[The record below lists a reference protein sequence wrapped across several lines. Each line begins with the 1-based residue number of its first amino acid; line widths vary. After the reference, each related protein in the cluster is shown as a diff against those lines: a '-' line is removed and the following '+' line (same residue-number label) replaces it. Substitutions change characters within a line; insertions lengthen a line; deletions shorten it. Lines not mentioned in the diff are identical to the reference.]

1 MIMIWLPFVKHCRN
15 IIHMQKLLKLFTT
28 TFYISMFTFGGGF
41 VIVTFMKK
49 KFVDE
54 LGWINEEEMLD
65 YAAIAQSSPGAIAV
79 NTAILVGFKIKG
91 IVGML
96 VAVLGTILP
105 PMIIIT
111 AISFIYDIFITNE
124 IVKVVLEGMQIGV
137 AAVIL
142 SVSLD
147 LGTNVIKEK
156 SLLFIL
162 IIIAAFIADMFFNIN
177 VVFIILACAVI
188 GILRL
193 VYQRSKQEAL

>member
-1 MIMIWLPFVKHCRN
+1 
-15 IIHMQKLLKLFTT
+15 MQKLLKLFTT

-91 IVGML
+91 TIGML

-105 PMIIIT
+105 PMIIIA
-111 AISFIYDIFITNE
+111 AISFIYDIFI
-124 IVKVVLEGMQIGV
+124 
-137 AAVIL
+137 
-142 SVSLD
+142 
-147 LGTNVIKEK
+147 
-156 SLLFIL
+156 
-162 IIIAAFIADMFFNIN
+162 
-177 VVFIILACAVI
+177 
-188 GILRL
+188 
-193 VYQRSKQEAL
+193 